1 MRGAPIQLLMPF
13 RPRHALA
20 AAALAPALLVPS
32 VAQAGSGCAQASAR
46 PATIS
51 VAAADRATL
60 CLLNVE
66 RRRHHLRPLRENRKL
81 DHAASGHSRSMVNH
95 HYFGHGDFA
104 GRIRRAGYRGWTLG
118 ENIAWGSLQ
127 WSTPAAIVDMW
138 MHSPGHRAN
147 ILRPQFREIGIGIAV
162 GAPQRGVGG
171 AATYTTDFGKPA

>member
-1 MRGAPIQLLMPF
+1 M
-13 RPRHALA
+13 
-20 AAALAPALLVPS
+20 V
-32 VAQAGSGCAQASAR
+32 
-46 PATIS
+46 
-51 VAAADRATL
+51 
-60 CLLNVE
+60 
-66 RRRHHLRPLRENRKL
+66 RR
-81 DHAASGHSRSMVNH
+81 

-162 GAPQRGVGG
+162 GAPQRCVGG